1 MCDFLAR
8 DGLSV
13 ALLERLS
20 YKTELG
26 LSLKNSIGHFQ
37 KTEILSEIEK
47 ISEWYDSQEA
57 LNDLPL
63 DYRIKSLQSAANKFD
78 RYYPNRPAAKVFDD
92 VLGFR
97 SLCDNYDGIL
107 CGPAIPCLR
116 IVDMS
121 TGKANDDGYRG
132 VHVYYQKDNFH
143 YPIEIQY
150 NTFFDRQLNNWLH
163 KYIYKKPY
171 PLTLGCELR
180 QAYEQGEIRNEDEFK
195 EVMTDVLRRS
205 KKR

>member
-1 MCDFLAR
+1 MGGVECCLTETAEADIIKSGGAEMCDFLAR

-63 DYRIKSLQSAANKFD
+63 DYRIKS
-78 RYYPNRPAAKVFDD
+78 
-92 VLGFR
+92 
-97 SLCDNYDGIL
+97 
-107 CGPAIPCLR
+107 
-116 IVDMS
+116 
-121 TGKANDDGYRG
+121 
-132 VHVYYQKDNFH
+132 
-143 YPIEIQY
+143 
-150 NTFFDRQLNNWLH
+150 
-163 KYIYKKPY
+163 
-171 PLTLGCELR
+171 
-180 QAYEQGEIRNEDEFK
+180 
-195 EVMTDVLRRS
+195 
-205 KKR
+205 